1 MRTLNRLSTLKVSGL
16 KGKGM
21 YADGGGLYLRVG
33 ESGTKGWIFRFGEN
47 GKLHDMGLG
56 PLHTISLAE
65 ARELATECRK
75 LRLQGIDPIAHR
87 RASLA
92 ARKAS
97 AAKAMT
103 FRQCAE
109 SYMASHEDAW
119 RNSVHR
125 NQWRRSLAT
134 YAYPALG
141 DLPVAAIDTGLVMK
155 IIEPLWKSKTETAS
169 RVRARIEG
177 VLDWA
182 KVRGFRA
189 GENPARWRG
198 HLDHLLPARSRV
210 KRVKHFAAMPYAE
223 IGSFIADLREQTHLG
238 ARALEFTILTAAR
251 TEQTLGATWNEIDLG
266 AKIWTIPAE
275 RMKGGRE
282 HKVPLSAPAVALL
295 KDMAVIRRSGF
306 VFPGSREGPIYGRAM
321 AMALGRQ
328 TRDDITVHGFRSTF
342 RDWAAERTTFAR
354 EVAEMALAHAI
365 PNAVEAAYRRGDLFE
380 KRRKLMDA
388 WAAYCA
394 KVETDAGKVVALAPA
409 RTPR

>member
-1 MRTLNRLSTLKVSGL
+1 
-16 KGKGM
+16 
-21 YADGGGLYLRVG
+21 
-33 ESGTKGWIFRFGEN
+33 
-47 GKLHDMGLG
+47 
-56 PLHTISLAE
+56 
-65 ARELATECRK
+65 
-75 LRLQGIDPIAHR
+75 
-87 RASLA
+87 
-92 ARKAS
+92 
-97 AAKAMT
+97 
-103 FRQCAE
+103 
-109 SYMASHEDAW
+109 
-119 RNSVHR
+119 
-125 NQWRRSLAT
+125 
-134 YAYPALG
+134 
-141 DLPVAAIDTGLVMK
+141 MK

-328 TRDDITVHGFRSTF
+328 TRDITVHGFRSTF
-342 RDWAAERTTFAR
+342 RDWAGEATGHPR
-354 EVAEMALAHAI
+354 EVIEAALAHRLKDKA
-365 PNAVEAAYRRGDLFE
+365 EAAYARGDLFT
-380 KRRKLMDA
+380 KRRKLMAD
-388 WAAYCA
+388 WAAFCA
-394 KVETDAGKVVALAPA
+394 KTETKGSVIPMKKTAIAIALCLAAIPFAFGSLRSGGLGRRLFIGIVFALGFWLLQTQFVKLAGVYKFDYRIAYLIPPAVMLAVSAALF
-409 RTPR
+409 RRRSG

>member
-1 MRTLNRLSTLKVSGL
+1 
-16 KGKGM
+16 
-21 YADGGGLYLRVG
+21 
-33 ESGTKGWIFRFGEN
+33 
-47 GKLHDMGLG
+47 
-56 PLHTISLAE
+56 
-65 ARELATECRK
+65 
-75 LRLQGIDPIAHR
+75 
-87 RASLA
+87 
-92 ARKAS
+92 
-97 AAKAMT
+97 
-103 FRQCAE
+103 
-109 SYMASHEDAW
+109 MASHEDAW

-321 AMALGRQ
+321 AMALRRQ

-365 PNAVEAAYRRGDLFE
+365 PNAVEAAYRRGDLFD

-388 WAAYCA
+388 WAAHCA
-394 KVETDAGKVVALAPA
+394 KVETDAGKVVELARA